1 MGEKKIV
8 LTISSPKCTQ
18 QLLKEATDKEYQQV
32 SEQLWLRNYVTQRWK
47 DSDISEHNF
56 NPTTKWK
63 NIPDVVLSVH
73 TSIPQWQLVPK
84 KEYRV
89 KKQQERGL
97 DLTCHN
103 TEETIPHLLCGCS
116 AMAQTIYKSRHDKM
130 LRPIYHF
137 LLSLYNMENDDSKAW
152 CKQAIPKRSIEND
165 QATILWDTAI
175 YI

>member
-1 MGEKKIV
+1 MQKKGKHNYESNPLLYLSTDLGGRGLKEMEVQYKAAKIQTAHYITTSKDLHIEIVRTFQDGKEEKKRRSVVEDAKSYTQHLNLDTPFNKELKCTTVKMGEKKIV

-73 TSIPQWQLVPK
+73 TSIPQ
-84 KEYRV
+84 
-89 KKQQERGL
+89 
-97 DLTCHN
+97 
-103 TEETIPHLLCGCS
+103 
-116 AMAQTIYKSRHDKM
+116 
-130 LRPIYHF
+130 
-137 LLSLYNMENDDSKAW
+137 
-152 CKQAIPKRSIEND
+152 
-165 QATILWDTAI
+165 
-175 YI
+175 